1 VTAVGDVK
9 ETAEEVHDSDGF
21 DKAIRAGFVVY
32 GVIHLMLAWLALQ
45 VAFGHSSKAAS
56 STGALQA
63 LAHQPLGGFLIWV
76 IAIGMFVLALWRLLE
91 AWVGHDYY
99 DGGKKARKKAV
110 SLLKAIL
117 YGYIGY
123 SAITVATGSQSGG
136 GSQSTTAQLLN
147 MTGGQLIVGA
157 IGLAII
163 GYGGNLAHRGWSEKF
178 LEHLDAEGKSGEA
191 GKAYT
196 WVGKIGH
203 IAKGIALA
211 LVGGLFCYAALT
223 HDAKK
228 SGGLDQALQKVV
240 QQPFGQVLLAA
251 IAVGIAC
258 YGLFCFARA
267 RHLSRSA

>member
-1 VTAVGDVK
+1 MGDVK
-9 ETAEEVHDSDGF
+9 QTAEEVHDSDKF
-21 DKAIRAGFVVY
+21 DIAIRMGFVVY

-45 VAFGHSSKAAS
+45 VAFGHSNKKAS

-63 LAHQPLGGFLIWV
+63 LAHQPLGGVLIWV
-76 IAIGMFVLALWRLLE
+76 VAIGMFVLALWRLLE

-99 DGGKKARKKAV
+99 EGGKKARKKAV

-117 YGYIGY
+117 YGYFGY
-123 SAITVATGSQSGG
+123 SAATIATGS
-136 GSQSTTAQLLN
+136 GSSKGSSSTTAKLMD

-163 GYGGNLAHRGWSEKF
+163 GYGANLAYRGWSEKF
-178 LEHLDAEGKSGEA
+178 LEHLDAEGKSGDA
-191 GKAYT
+191 GRAYT
-196 WVGKIGH
+196 LVGKVGH
-203 IAKGIALA
+203 IAKGAALA
-211 LVGGLFCYAALT
+211 AVGGLFVYAAVT

-240 QQPFGQVLLAA
+240 QQPFGQVLLIA
-251 IAVGIAC
+251 IAAGIAC

-267 RHLSRSA
+267 RHLSRSR